1 MDRRRNATGRA
12 RGLARHSVVLAAGL
26 LVGLQQT
33 GHAHEL
39 ELLSIGARGG
49 LNSKILG
56 IPPTEKEDFFQSD
69 AFAVIGLGN
78 GWESPGG
85 WQMRWQ
91 ITAAA
96 GVIGAAGDTGFIG
109 ELVPGVAFTKPNTK
123 FTFDLGAGAAY
134 LSDYRFG
141 DQDIGGPVQIIA
153 QGGITCNLPGDVSIG
168 WRFHHMSD
176 AHIYGDNRGV
186 DMQLIELSYRF

>member
-1 MDRRRNATGRA
+1 VERRRNFECRA
-12 RGLARHSVVLAAGL
+12 RGLTLRPLVLAAGL
-26 LVGLQQT
+26 LLGLQET

-49 LNSKILG
+49 VNSKILG
-56 IPPTEKEDFFQSD
+56 IPPTEKEDFFQTD
-69 AFAVIGLGN
+69 AFAVIGLPN
-78 GWESPGG
+78 GWESPSG
-85 WQMRWQ
+85 WRMRWT
-91 ITAAA
+91 ITASA

-123 FTFDLGAGAAY
+123 FTFDLGAGGAY

-141 DQDIGGPVQIIA
+141 VQDIGGPVQIIA
-153 QGGITCNLPGDVSIG
+153 QGGITCNLPGDMSIG

-176 AHIYGDNRGV
+176 AHIYGKNRGV